1 MIIGNQ
7 TKLYYKKK
15 SWLTPKH
22 PLYFEEEEFKVYYAA
37 AVMIHAEKNQ
47 SMPPE
52 KNYELERLLH
62 HGLELEAGQMVQ
74 VLKKAADPSEVLDYL
89 CSHTEPGTKRYLLML
104 DLYNISAEEQI
115 SRQETDNLWLFA
127 RMLEIPDKY
136 MRLFEHFIREAHK
149 ENEGECR
156 RVFAMM
162 TECNM
167 ELSLMELKYYLMTL
181 YDVFECT
188 QEELEKHKQIRLVD
202 RCVIRDDIVLRD
214 GMELRLDHAVV
225 RIYGN
230 ITIDGGKLIAEH
242 SRIIRKSG
250 SHRACMNIRR
260 AGSVRLDQCDIDC
273 RNYGM
278 LLRAQDGEAVIRECE
293 IYHTT
298 RGAAV
303 RFWGAALRIEGTLFH
318 HCYSNEEGGAVLVRE
333 GVAQIVQCRFWHCEA
348 VRGGAVYGRN
358 TMEIRDCLFK
368 KCYASEYGAAVF
380 CIGFVRNNISG
391 LHYTECFPER
401 TEMIQYIVEP
411 RGIEISEKAEIGV
424 NTILDCELDVTPQG
438 SLWIH
443 DAVVYLRYPI
453 RCRGYLE
460 MDGVYLLAD
469 DMQSQDMVVLEHARG
484 CRITKSRLDGM
495 GQKSGIFSAATKLEA
510 EKTVFCNMKGGRAVF
525 NAYQP
530 QITSCV
536 FNYCQNGGVHCQGGM
551 IQHSLFVNCRGKSG
565 AGVTM
570 ISKKGLISHSRFV
583 RCISDISGGAVDKAV
598 GNQMIECEF
607 TDCISGDSCK

>member
-22 PLYFEEEEFKVYYAA
+22 PLYFEEEEFKIYYAS

-52 KNYELERLLH
+52 QNYELERLLH
-62 HGLELEAGQMVQ
+62 HGLDLNAGQMAR
-74 VLKKAADPSEVLDYL
+74 VLKKAADPGEVLDYL
-89 CSHTEPGTKRYLLML
+89 YSHTDLGMKRYLLML
-104 DLYNISAEEQI
+104 DLYNISSEEEL

-127 RMLEIPDKY
+127 HMLEIPEKY
-136 MRLFEHFIREAHK
+136 MRLFEHFIRGARK
-149 ENEGECR
+149 ENERECR
-156 RVFAMM
+156 RIFAMM
-162 TECNM
+162 TECKI
-167 ELSLMELKYYLMTL
+167 ELSLMELIYYLMTL

-188 QEELEKHKQIRLVD
+188 QDMLEKDKRIRLVD
-202 RCVIRDDIVLRD
+202 RCVIREDLVLRD
-214 GMELRLDHAVV
+214 GMELRMDHAVV

-230 ITIDGGKLIAEH
+230 ITIDGGTFVAEH

-250 SHRACMNIRR
+250 SHRACLNIRR
-260 AGSVRLDQCDIDC
+260 AGKVRMEQCDIDC

-278 LLRAQDGEAVIRECE
+278 LLRAQDGAALIRDCE
-293 IYHTT
+293 IHHTT

-303 RFWGAALRIEGTLFH
+303 RFWGTALQIEGTLFH
-318 HCYSNEEGGAVLVRE
+318 HCYSNEEGGAVLIRE
-333 GVAQIVQCRFWHCEA
+333 GSARIVQCRFWHCEA

-358 TMEIRDCLFK
+358 FMEIQDCFFK

-380 CIGFVRNNISG
+380 CIGMIQNKISG

-401 TEMIQYIVEP
+401 TELIQYIVEP
-411 RGIEISEKAEIGV
+411 RGIEISERVEIGV
-424 NTILDCELDVTPQG
+424 NTILDCELDVTSQG
-438 SLWIH
+438 SLWLH

-453 RCRGYLE
+453 RCRGSLE
-460 MDGVYLLAD
+460 MDRVCLLAD
-469 DMQSQDMVVLEHARG
+469 NMQHQDMIVLEHARG

-530 QITSCV
+530 QIISCI
-536 FNYCQNGGVHCQGGM
+536 FNYCQNGGIHCQGGT
-551 IQHSLFVNCRGKSG
+551 IQHCLFVNCRGKSG

-570 ISKKGLISHSRFV
+570 VGKKGLIRQTQFV
-583 RCISDISGGAVDKAV
+583 RCISDISGGAVDRAV
-598 GNQMIECEF
+598 GNQMTECEF
-607 TDCISGDSCK
+607 TDCISGD

>member
-22 PLYFEEEEFKVYYAA
+22 PLYFEEEEFKIYYAS

-47 SMPPE
+47 SMSPE
-52 KNYELERLLH
+52 QNYELERLLH
-62 HGLELEAGQMVQ
+62 HGLDLNAGQMAR
-74 VLKKAADPSEVLDYL
+74 VLKKAANPSEVLDYL
-89 CSHTEPGTKRYLLML
+89 YSHTDLGMKRYLLML
-104 DLYNISAEEQI
+104 DLYNISSEEEL

-127 RMLEIPDKY
+127 HMLEIPEKY
-136 MRLFEHFIREAHK
+136 MRLFEHFIRGARK

-156 RVFAMM
+156 RIFAMM
-162 TECNM
+162 TECKI

-181 YDVFECT
+181 YD
-188 QEELEKHKQIRLVD
+188 
-202 RCVIRDDIVLRD
+202 
-214 GMELRLDHAVV
+214 GMELRMDHAVV

-230 ITIDGGKLIAEH
+230 ITIDGGTFVAEH

-250 SHRACMNIRR
+250 SHRACLNIRR
-260 AGSVRLDQCDIDC
+260 AGKVRMEQCDIDC

-278 LLRAQDGEAVIRECE
+278 LLRAQDGAALIRDCE
-293 IYHTT
+293 IHHTT

-303 RFWGAALRIEGTLFH
+303 RFWGTALQIEGTLFH
-318 HCYSNEEGGAVLVRE
+318 HCYSNEEGGAVLIRE
-333 GVAQIVQCRFWHCEA
+333 GSARIVQCRFWHCEA

-358 TMEIRDCLFK
+358 FMEIRDCFFK

-380 CIGFVRNNISG
+380 CIGMIQNKISG

-401 TEMIQYIVEP
+401 TELIQYIVEP
-411 RGIEISEKAEIGV
+411 RGIEISERVEIGV
-424 NTILDCELDVTPQG
+424 NTILDCELDVTSQG
-438 SLWIH
+438 SLWLH

-453 RCRGYLE
+453 RCRGSLE
-460 MDGVYLLAD
+460 MDRVCLLAD
-469 DMQSQDMVVLEHARG
+469 NMQHQDMIVLEHARG

-510 EKTVFCNMKGGRAVF
+510 EKTVFCNMKGGRAIF

-530 QITSCV
+530 QIISCI
-536 FNYCQNGGVHCQGGM
+536 FNYCQNGGIHCQGGT
-551 IQHSLFVNCRGKSG
+551 IQHCLFVNCRGKSG

-570 ISKKGLISHSRFV
+570 VGKKGLIRQTQFV
-583 RCISDISGGAVDKAV
+583 RCISDISGGAVDRAV
-598 GNQMIECEF
+598 GNQMTECEF
-607 TDCISGDSCK
+607 TDCISGD